1 MCPLFAGGS
10 VMVSKRIVLHFPHRL
25 VDQPLVYKLVKE
37 FDLQFNILKA
47 FVTPNEEGL
56 MVLELTG
63 RRENFDKGVEYLQSC
78 GVRIQSLSQD
88 VVRNE
93 KKCTNCGVCVPICPT
108 EALVVE
114 PETRKVLF
122 HNKKCIACEL
132 CVNICPPRAMEVHF

>member
-1 MCPLFAGGS
+1 
-10 VMVSKRIVLHFPHRL
+10 VHFPHRL

>member
-1 MCPLFAGGS
+1 
-10 VMVSKRIVLHFPHRL
+10 MVSKRIVLHFPHRL
-25 VDQPLVYKLVKE
+25 VDQPIVYNLVKE
-37 FDLQFNILKA
+37 FNLQFNILKA

-63 RRENFDKGVEYLQSC
+63 KRENFDKGVEYLQSC

-108 EALVVE
+108 EALVVD
-114 PETRKVLF
+114 PQTRKVLF
-122 HNKKCIACEL
+122 NNKKCIACEL
-132 CVNICPPRAMEVHF
+132 CVKICPPRAMEVHF